1 MATRSQRQSNRTKRQ
16 AQRQESRTERTG
28 TRQSKRAER
37 QKTRQEQKTQRT
49 FARQARKTVKEQA
62 KGASGYYTPEGTTA
76 RYEGIGNIA
85 QTGIEGVT
93 TGVGAYMTGGASL
106 AGGSVLD
113 TLGGFLGGETP
124 STNGGGG
131 YYAEEFDMTS
141 VPAKK
146 KEWFQNPVILGSLAA
161 AGIGLIVLG
170 TRK

>member
-16 AQRQESRTERTG
+16 TQRQESRTERTG

-49 FARQARKTVKEQA
+49 FARQARKTVKEQQ
-62 KGASGYYTPEGTTA
+62 KGASGYYTPEGTAA
-76 RYEGIGNIA
+76 RYQGIGNIA
-85 QTGIEGVT
+85 QTGIEGIT

-106 AGGSVLD
+106 AGGGVLD
-113 TLGGFLGGETP
+113 TLGGFLGGGDTAP
-124 STNGGGG
+124 MNGGGG
-131 YYAEEFDMTS
+131 YAEEFEMQS
-141 VPAKK
+141 VSAQK
-146 KEWFQNPVILGSLAA
+146 KEWFQNPLILGSLAA